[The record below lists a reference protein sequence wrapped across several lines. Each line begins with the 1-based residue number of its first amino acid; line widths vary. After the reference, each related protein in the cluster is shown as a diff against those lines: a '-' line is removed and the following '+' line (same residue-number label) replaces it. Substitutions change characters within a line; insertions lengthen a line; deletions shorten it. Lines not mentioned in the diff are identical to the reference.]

1 VQDLAKRLERTEV
14 RFLRFNRKG
23 PGQRAETDTNN
34 NEGNSRLSSAA
45 RRGESLAAT
54 LYVFMEALRERP
66 GTLPIADFQD
76 LINEMAH
83 FPQSPCIRSKPSG
96 VLTGGSVFCP

>member
-1 VQDLAKRLERTEV
+1 L
-14 RFLRFNRKG
+14 
-23 PGQRAETDTNN
+23 
-34 NEGNSRLSSAA
+34 SREK
-45 RRGESLAAT
+45 GESLAAT
-54 LYVFMEALRERP
+54 LYVFSEALRERP

-83 FPQSPCIRSKPSG
+83 LQQSPCIRGKPSG